1 MKMKRFVCLVDRVS
15 ESERYNVH
23 KPLLQKH
30 VYIGK
35 FNNERECKQRYY
47 LLWPLLDI
55 LSIANSNA
63 GCKELFEIKS
73 VEGNFML
80 QKCSF
85 CKPFE
90 TIDDMKSDFSSDI
103 DGNSET
109 DSMYV
114 SMYFF
119 IYSRLNK

>member
-1 MKMKRFVCLVDRVS
+1 MYTNPCCK
-15 ESERYNVH
+15 N
-23 KPLLQKH
+23 H

-35 FNNERECKQRYY
+35 FNNEREWKQRHY

-80 QKCSF
+80 EKCSF

-90 TIDDMKSDFSSDI
+90 TIDDMKLDFSSDI

-109 DSMYV
+109 DSM
-114 SMYFF
+114 
-119 IYSRLNK
+119 